1 MSILALAHYEAAAL
15 RFMSEKPLRVDPFH
29 PVKDVERVAS
39 MLDHL
44 SRIGL
49 CRRTLEGLNRVY
61 SITPDGLQA
70 LSQSSDAGEI
80 SSPAKED
87 ARHPA
92 DAAVSQSAAE

>member
-1 MSILALAHYEAAAL
+1 MPILALAHYEAAAL

-29 PVKDVERVAS
+29 PVKDVERVAA

-70 LSQSSDAGEI
+70 LSQSSEAGEI
-80 SSPAKED
+80 SE
-87 ARHPA
+87 PA
-92 DAAVSQSAAE
+92 DQPTQQFRDPRRNRLL

>member
-80 SSPAKED
+80 TAKED